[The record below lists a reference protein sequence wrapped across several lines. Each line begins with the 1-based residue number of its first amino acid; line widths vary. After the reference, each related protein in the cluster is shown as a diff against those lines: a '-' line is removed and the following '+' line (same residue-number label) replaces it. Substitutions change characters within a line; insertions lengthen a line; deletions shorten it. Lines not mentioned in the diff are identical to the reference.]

1 MQVVSACV
9 MGVGPHA
16 DSQVE
21 TCSSEDV
28 PGGCGESRRRESEG
42 GRAWCRVLQPPLD
55 RVLLS

>member
-21 TCSSEDV
+21 TCPSGDV
-28 PGGCGESRRRESEG
+28 GSLGG
-42 GRAWCRVLQPPLD
+42 GRVRGAELGVGCSSLH
-55 RVLLS
+55 